1 MNPETRTCQ
10 NCKNSFAIE
19 PEDFKF
25 YEKIKVPPPT
35 WCPECRMM
43 RRMMFRNE
51 RVLYRRKCNA
61 LGHDEEIISVFSP
74 EKPFTVYDYKYWWS
88 DAWNP
93 FDYGRDYD
101 FSKPFFQ
108 QFEELKGSFP
118 LLALSNSRAEN
129 SEYCNVNDKSK
140 DCYLASASYEIEKVL
155 YSNRVAFTKDSTDV
169 YISTKNELCYEN
181 VACRDSYKLFFSR
194 DSTNCVDSTFL
205 YNCHNCQNCFGGANL
220 RNRQYYFFNE
230 PCTKEHYQEKV
241 KSFDLG
247 SWQNLQKARQEFKNI
262 YDKSIHRYAA
272 ILKSVNVTGDKVT
285 NTKNCQHCFD
295 IELAEDSKF
304 INWGGYN
311 MKDSYDS
318 GPGTGDSSELLYEAF
333 DAVKVSRL
341 LGVGVVYDSHDVRY
355 GFNCYNSDNLFGC
368 IGLRKKQYCILN
380 KQYTKEEYEK
390 LVPRIIEHMNSMP
403 YIDQKG
409 RVYKYGEFFP
419 PELSPFAYNETIA
432 QEYFPLTKEEA
443 IEKGYSWKDP
453 EPRNYQIQITNDK
466 LPDHIKDATDDIVG
480 QVIECQHASGSPS
493 ETSGQTAG
501 AVCNEQCTEAYK
513 IIPQEL
519 VFLRRMNLPL
529 PRLCPNCRHY
539 QRIKQ
544 RNPLKLWHR
553 KCQCAG
559 LTSENKVYQNTADH
573 IHHKSTEHC
582 PNEFKT
588 TYAPERPEI
597 IYCEQCY
604 LREVV

>member
-43 RRMMFRNE
+43 RMMMFRNE

-155 YSNRVAFTKDSTDV
+155 YSNRVAFTKDS
-169 YISTKNELCYEN
+169 
-181 VACRDSYKLFFSR
+181 A
-194 DSTNCVDSTFL
+194 NCVDSTFL

-432 QEYFPLTKEEA
+432 QEYF
-443 IEKGYSWKDP
+443 
-453 EPRNYQIQITNDK
+453 
-466 LPDHIKDATDDIVG
+466 
-480 QVIECQHASGSPS
+480 
-493 ETSGQTAG
+493 
-501 AVCNEQCTEAYK
+501 
-513 IIPQEL
+513 
-519 VFLRRMNLPL
+519 
-529 PRLCPNCRHY
+529 
-539 QRIKQ
+539 
-544 RNPLKLWHR
+544 
-553 KCQCAG
+553 
-559 LTSENKVYQNTADH
+559 
-573 IHHKSTEHC
+573 
-582 PNEFKT
+582 
-588 TYAPERPEI
+588 
-597 IYCEQCY
+597 
-604 LREVV
+604 

>member
-35 WCPECRMM
+35 WCPECRIM

-140 DCYLASASYEIEKVL
+140 DCYLASASYDIEKVL

-205 YNCHNCQNCFGGANL
+205 YNCHNC
-220 RNRQYYFFNE
+220 
-230 PCTKEHYQEKV
+230 
-241 KSFDLG
+241 
-247 SWQNLQKARQEFKNI
+247 KN
-262 YDKSIHRYAA
+262 
-272 ILKSVNVTGDKVT
+272 
-285 NTKNCQHCFD
+285 CFD

-443 IEKGYSWKDP
+443 LAKGYSWKDP
-453 EPRNYQIQITNDK
+453 EARNYQITLKTED
-466 LPDHIKDATDDIVG
+466 LPDHIKDVKDSILEEIIG
-480 QVIECQHASGSPS
+480 CEHEQK
-493 ETSGQTAG
+493 
-501 AVCNEQCTEAYK
+501 CNEQCTQAFK

-519 VFLRRMNLPL
+519 AFLRKMNLPL

-553 KCQCAG
+553 KCQCTG
-559 LTSENKVYQNTADH
+559 ETSEYEVYQNTADH
-573 IHHKSTEHC
+573 IHHTKDQPC
-582 PNEFKT
+582 QNEFET

-597 IYCEQCY
+597 VYCEECY